1 MVDGAAA
8 CARLRAAPRGR
19 RAGCCAL
26 ALSCRADL
34 LPPPLPPPSSQVGSF
49 GIVHPEVLEAFEI
62 PFPVSALELNL
73 DPFCFDQFYKSL
85 M

>member
-1 MVDGAAA
+1 
-8 CARLRAAPRGR
+8 
-19 RAGCCAL
+19 
-26 ALSCRADL
+26 
-34 LPPPLPPPSSQVGSF
+34 VGSF

-73 DPFCFDQFYKSL
+73 DSFCFDQFYKSL